1 MNFSELQQQIF
12 QQIKTKLPPEAPL
25 VETIAEVLEVS
36 TDSAYRRIR
45 GEKTMSLEETYK
57 LCVKF
62 GISLDNALQLNSN
75 SFVFTG
81 NFIKAEN
88 FDFGEYMKFALQQ
101 VKYMSSFE
109 NRHMIYMCK
118 DIPLFH
124 HFHLRE
130 IAAFKHYFWM
140 KNVLHRPEFANKKFR
155 MDDYPDEYFELGKAT
170 LSNYNTLP
178 STEVWN
184 FESMNSTLRQIEY
197 HHDINTISNTK
208 ETYSLYE
215 AMGKL
220 VDHLEEQA
228 TLGYKFDIGDPSKKK
243 LGEYQMYFNEILIM
257 ENSMLVTLN
266 GVKAAFLVHN
276 VLNVMITR
284 DVTFCENMNQYI
296 QNLLRKSTLIS
307 MVSERERLRF
317 FKQLRNR
324 IEGRKQNLRA

>member
-1 MNFSELQQQIF
+1 M
-12 QQIKTKLPPEAPL
+12 
-25 VETIAEVLEVS
+25 
-36 TDSAYRRIR
+36 
-45 GEKTMSLEETYK
+45 
-57 LCVKF
+57 KF